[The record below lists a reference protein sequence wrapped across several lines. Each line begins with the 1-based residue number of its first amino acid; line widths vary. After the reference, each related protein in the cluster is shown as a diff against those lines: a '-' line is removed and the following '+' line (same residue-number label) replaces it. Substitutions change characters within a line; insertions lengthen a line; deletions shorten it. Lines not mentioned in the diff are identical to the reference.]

1 MIFSFRPVVA
11 KLSFACVYFCQNY
24 KINGLDF
31 SFENHVKVAHCA
43 EDFLSIKRAL
53 FLPHSSRVPI
63 KVLPITKQMDVSIP
77 YLFKEVAASPFIL
90 SILHC
95 TIGKEDIYE
104 SVP

>member
-1 MIFSFRPVVA
+1 M
-11 KLSFACVYFCQNY
+11 
-24 KINGLDF
+24 
-31 SFENHVKVAHCA
+31 
-43 EDFLSIKRAL
+43 RAL

-63 KVLPITKQMDVSIP
+63 KVLPITEQMDVSIP

-104 SVP
+104 SVPWDCEKILRFFLFSS